1 MKTGKRAVV
10 AAFVVFLLLCP
21 LAYAEETPGTKN
33 WEFTLVPMYLWMA
46 SLEGDMTVKGLT
58 QSVKLPFDEIFDSL
72 ETAFTFHFEGL
83 YKKRWGFF
91 LDFNYIN
98 VKESQTA
105 PGPFKANIEVDFE
118 NKMSELG
125 VIFRFHEDGRHILE
139 ALGGARFT
147 DLEATINITGV
158 PDPIPQ
164 VIAGDQ
170 NWWDPII
177 GLRYKWQISDK
188 WKFSLRGDV
197 GLGFGAGDTS
207 DTTWNAIGL
216 IDFQPWKHVGFI
228 GGYRALDV
236 DYETGSGINQFKY
249 DILMHGPLFAIKFTW
264 D

>member
-1 MKTGKRAVV
+1 MKTGKRAIV
-10 AAFVVFLLLCP
+10 AAFAMFLLLCP
-21 LAYAEETPGTKN
+21 LTYAEETSGTKN
-33 WEFTLVPMYLWMA
+33 WEFDLVPMYLWMA
-46 SLEGDMTVKGLT
+46 SLDGNMTVKGIT
-58 QSVKLPFDEIFDSL
+58 QSLELPFDDIFDSL
-72 ETAFTFHFEGL
+72 EAAFTFHFEGL

-91 LDFNYIN
+91 LDYNMIDL
-98 VKESQTA
+98 KDSATG
-105 PGPFKANIEVDFE
+105 PGPFKANIEVDFD
-118 NKMSELG
+118 NKIAELG
-125 VIFRFHEDGRHILE
+125 VIFRFHEEGAHILE

-147 DLEATINITGV
+147 NLESTIRITGV

-177 GLRYKWQISDK
+177 GLRYKWLISNK
-188 WKFSLRGDV
+188 WKFSLRGDF

-216 IDFQPWKHVGFI
+216 IHFQPWKHVGFL

-249 DILMHGPLFAIKFTW
+249 DMLMHGPLIAIKFTW
-264 D
+264 G